1 MNPHFLSEY
10 YSASARKQDRNRA
23 RRERPST
30 FMLWWE
36 SMNVNRNLQAR
47 TIATWLGLILAASAV
62 TLAGCGGANS
72 PKKPEPQPQASAE
85 PSPPADAAPVDSLA
99 ERMQRERWTG
109 DLNGIVQRRYLRV
122 LVIPDKMYFFF
133 DGQHMRGVTYDN
145 LREFEVFF
153 NKRMKTAKTPVNF
166 VFIPVSRDE
175 ILKALAEGRGD
186 IAASGLGITPE
197 RQAVVD
203 FSDPVR
209 DKVTAIPVTGPDT
222 PPLKSLE
229 ELSGK
234 EVYVPLS
241 TVFPAIIGRL
251 NERFKQEGKPPVV
264 VRPADEN
271 LEQSDILEMVN
282 AGLVGMTLA
291 DSMVAEFWARIF
303 DRLRLHPD
311 AAVVEGGAM
320 GWAFRKDSP
329 GLKALAN
336 EFIKDHR
343 VGTAFGNTV
352 LNNYLRGTKWARDA
366 TSGTEINKFQAM
378 ATLFRKYGDQYDLP
392 YLLVVAQA
400 YQESRLD
407 NSVRSPAG
415 AVGVM
420 QIKPST
426 AAGQPIGIT
435 QVEKL
440 PNNIN
445 AGTKYL
451 RFLLNEYFKDEP
463 MDRVNRSLFAIAS
476 YNAGPNKIQQLR
488 REAKAE
494 GLDPN
499 RWFNSVELVAAKR
512 IGRETVQYVSNI
524 YKYYLAY
531 KMVTE
536 KTDQRAAATRAAKT
550 VKK

>member
-1 MNPHFLSEY
+1 MISSLTP
-10 YSASARKQDRNRA
+10 
-23 RRERPST
+23 
-30 FMLWWE
+30 
-36 SMNVNRNLQAR
+36 R
-47 TIATWLGLILAASAV
+47 TRLVAAGLGIMMTAAIVAL
-62 TLAGCGGANS
+62 TGCGGANTA
-72 PKKPEPQPQASAE
+72 KAPENAPQAAPE
-85 PSPPADAAPVDSLA
+85 QPPPSDESTPASLL
-99 ERMQRERWTG
+99 EKLQRERWTG
-109 DLNGIVQRRYLRV
+109 DLDGIVTRRYLRV

-153 NKRMKTAKTPVNF
+153 NAKMKTTRTPVNF

-175 ILKALAEGRGD
+175 ILQALAEGRGD
-186 IAASGLGITPE
+186 IAASGLGISPE
-197 RQAVVD
+197 RLKVVD

-222 PPLKSLE
+222 PPMKSLD

-241 TVFPAIIGRL
+241 TVFPEVIARL
-251 NERFKQEGKPPVV
+251 NEKFKREGKPPVTI
-264 VRPADEN
+264 RPADEN
-271 LEQSDILEMVN
+271 LEQSDILEMGN
-282 AGLVGMTLA
+282 AGLVGTTLA
-291 DSMVAEFWARIF
+291 DSLVAEFWAKIY

-311 AAVVEGGAM
+311 APVVEGGAM
-320 GWAFRKDSP
+320 GWALRKDSP
-329 GLKALAN
+329 KLKALAN
-336 EFIKDHR
+336 EFIKGHR

-352 LNNYLRGTKWARDA
+352 LNNYLRSTKWARNA
-366 TSGTEINKFQAM
+366 TSGTEIDKFRAM

-407 NSVRSPAG
+407 NSVRSAAG

-426 AAGQPIGIT
+426 AAGPPIGIT

-451 RFLLNEYFKDEP
+451 RFLMNEYFKDEP
-463 MDRVNRSLFAIAS
+463 IDIVNRALFAIAS
-476 YNAGPNKIQQLR
+476 YNAGPNKIQKLR
-488 REAKAE
+488 EEAKAE

-499 RWFNSVELVAAKR
+499 RWVNNVELVAARR

-531 KMVTE
+531 RMVTE
-536 KTDQRAAATRAAKT
+536 KADQRAAVAKAAKSP

>member
-1 MNPHFLSEY
+1 MVWLESMIPTPNV
-10 YSASARKQDRNRA
+10 RA
-23 RRERPST
+23 R
-30 FMLWWE
+30 L
-36 SMNVNRNLQAR
+36 
-47 TIATWLGLILAASAV
+47 IAAWLGIILTAGAL
-62 TLAGCGGANS
+62 TLSGCGGANTA
-72 PKKPEPQPQASAE
+72 KVPESKTQAA
-85 PSPPADAAPVDSLA
+85 PGQSPPAEEAPPASLL
-99 ERMQRERWTG
+99 ERLQRERWTG
-109 DLNGIVQRRYLRV
+109 DLDGIVQRRYLRV

-145 LREFEVFF
+145 LREFETFF
-153 NKRMKTAKTPVNF
+153 NKKLKTTRTPVNF
-166 VFIPVSRDE
+166 VFVPISRDE
-175 ILKALAEGRGD
+175 ILKALADGRGD
-186 IAASGLGITPE
+186 VAASGLGISPE
-197 RQAVVD
+197 RLQLVD

-209 DKVTAIPVTGPDT
+209 DKISVIPVTGPDT

-229 ELSGK
+229 DLSGK

-241 TVFPAIIGRL
+241 TVFPAVVGRL
-251 NERFKQEGKPPVV
+251 NERFRQEGKPPVTI
-264 VRPADEN
+264 RPADEN

-303 DRLRLHPD
+303 DRQRLHPD

-329 GLKALAN
+329 RLRALAN

-352 LNNYLRGTKWARDA
+352 LNNYLRSTKWARDA
-366 TSGTEINKFQAM
+366 TSGTEMNKFQTM

-407 NSVRSPAG
+407 NSVKSPAG

-451 RFLLNEYFKDEP
+451 RFLMNEYFKDEP
-463 MDRVNRSLFAIAS
+463 MDPVNRGLFAIAS
-476 YNAGPNKIQQLR
+476 YNAGPNKIQKLR
-488 REAKAE
+488 QEAKAE

-499 RWFNSVELVAAKR
+499 RWFNNVELVAARR

-536 KTDQRAAATRAAKT
+536 KTDQRAAAAKAAKT
-550 VKK
+550 TVKK